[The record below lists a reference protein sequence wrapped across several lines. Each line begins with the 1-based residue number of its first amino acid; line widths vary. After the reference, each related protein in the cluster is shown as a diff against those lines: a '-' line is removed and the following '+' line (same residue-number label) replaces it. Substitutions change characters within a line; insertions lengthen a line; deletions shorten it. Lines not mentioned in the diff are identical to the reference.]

1 MTMST
6 SAAKPET
13 ILQRIRR
20 IALSLDDTDEVV
32 TWGHP
37 TFRVR
42 KKAFAVFE
50 EFKKEWCLCFR
61 VEKAHQELFLK
72 DPRFILTPYV
82 GKFGWVSLRVHAAP
96 LDWKEIR
103 HLIKESHRL
112 NGPVK
117 R

>member
-1 MTMST
+1 MRT

-13 ILQRIRR
+13 ILERIRR

-32 TWGHP
+32 KWGHP
-37 TFRVR
+37 TFRVL
-42 KKAFAVFE
+42 KQTFAVFE
-50 EFKKEWCLCFR
+50 AFKKEWCLCFR
-61 VEKAHQELFLK
+61 VEMAHQELFLK
-72 DPRFILTPYV
+72 DPRFILTPYI

-103 HLIKESHRL
+103 HLIKESYRL
-112 NGPVK
+112 NNPVK